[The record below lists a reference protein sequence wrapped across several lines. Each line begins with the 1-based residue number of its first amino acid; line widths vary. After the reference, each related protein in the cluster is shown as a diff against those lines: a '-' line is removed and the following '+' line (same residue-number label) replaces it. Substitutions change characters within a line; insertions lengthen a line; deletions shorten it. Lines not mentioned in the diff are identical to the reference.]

1 MEGPEWLTFKPQWSE
16 ALTIYR
22 TTRDW
27 VMNEHERPSFVYVA
41 EQPSVCIEV
50 PEAEAWVLGSA
61 GPDGR
66 VAAIEQWLFVGPYW
80 YSQYSGSMQCRD
92 PVTQKFSES
101 ISKADNKMKGNI

>member
-1 MEGPEWLTFKPQWSE
+1 
-16 ALTIYR
+16 
-22 TTRDW
+22 
-27 VMNEHERPSFVYVA
+27 MNEHERPSFVYVA